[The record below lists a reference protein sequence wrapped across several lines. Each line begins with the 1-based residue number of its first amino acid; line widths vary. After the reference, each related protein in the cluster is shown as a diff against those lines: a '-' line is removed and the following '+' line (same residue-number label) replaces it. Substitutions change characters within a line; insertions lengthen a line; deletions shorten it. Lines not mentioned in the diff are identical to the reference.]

1 MVASCCAASL
11 LIPATLT
18 NLDLGSSPNASG
30 SGTHLTANG
39 MAFRPI
45 GPGELA
51 AVNGLCAAIGPD
63 ASVVILDSLT
73 ADRFA
78 QVAHGTCD
86 TPTAILNHPTAK
98 TVGAVLSGI
107 ERACCCPVLMARDQS
122 LLAPYG
128 GGPRQVVNLL
138 TTQEARDP
146 TAPPTGTWPIQY
158 ALAVRPG
165 RARIALIGP
174 GNTPTTAARPGTPP
188 NWRTAWPPR
197 ATTSSS
203 SPGAPRLCLTPC
215 RRRPVPAHLPS
226 AGLVPPGRLD
236 RRRPPPAIR

>member
-18 NLDLGSSPNASG
+18 NLDLGSSPDASG

-39 MAFRPI
+39 MAFRRI

-51 AVNGLCAAIGPD
+51 AVDGLCAAIGPD

-78 QVAHGTCD
+78 QVARGTCD
-86 TPTAILNHPTAK
+86 TPTAILDHPTAT

-107 ERACCCPVLMARDQS
+107 ERAGRRPVLMARDQS

-138 TTQEARDP
+138 TTQEAHDL
-146 TAPPTGTWPIQY
+146 TAPATRTWPIRY
-158 ALAVRPG
+158 TVWLSNPV
-165 RARIALIGP
+165 
-174 GNTPTTAARPGTPP
+174 
-188 NWRTAWPPR
+188 
-197 ATTSSS
+197 
-203 SPGAPRLCLTPC
+203 GA
-215 RRRPVPAHLPS
+215 
-226 AGLVPPGRLD
+226 
-236 RRRPPPAIR
+236 